1 MNIKLKI
8 IVALVFLYG
17 FPEAFSKL
25 NINDVNFKQNFN
37 KGELEVKFKGN
48 IKNEP
53 IVLLKK
59 NILQL
64 TFPASVVWP
73 KIEKKATLGSEKFNT
88 TLLAYQYNKD
98 DVRVRILFKNNHK
111 LEKNDIKIKVINDKI
126 LASFPLNKY
135 FKNKK
140 RKSYSSKSSNKIKK
154 NSVGSNA
161 LKYDESYLDKLLKD
175 KVDVKEE
182 NNEKNNQVNED
193 EIKLALSGTLKK
205 KEENKINDYLI
216 RFIVFIFIIIG
227 LLYGVFY
234 LFKKGFFKKGNV
246 GFLKNNE
253 GVTILSTTYL
263 GPKKNLL
270 VVKVYDQVLLLGS
283 SEQGVNLITELKD
296 TNTVIKSGE
305 VSLSGSNFDM
315 NLDEAS
321 KNSKDFKLK
330 ENNLDNLKNN
340 NIKPF
345 KNKKERFSDQIKT
358 KLRDLKPL
366 Q

>member
-1 MNIKLKI
+1 MNLKLKI
-8 IVALVFLYG
+8 IVALLFLYG
-17 FPEAFSKL
+17 ASDAFSKL
-25 NINDVNFKQNFN
+25 SISDINFKQNFN
-37 KGELEVKFKGN
+37 KGELEVEFKGN
-48 IKNEP
+48 LKDKPNI
-53 IVLLKK
+53 LLKK

-64 TFPASVVWP
+64 TFPSSVVWP
-73 KIEKKATLGSEKFNT
+73 KIEKKATLGGEKFNT

-111 LEKNDIKIKVINDKI
+111 LQNRDIKIKVIKRKI
-126 LASFPLNKY
+126 LATFPLDGY
-135 FKNKK
+135 FKFKK
-140 RKSYSSKSSNKIKK
+140 EKKYSNKNPRKAKKPIAK
-154 NSVGSNA
+154 NSA

-182 NNEKNNQVNED
+182 SNEGKNQVNED
-193 EIKLALSGTLKK
+193 EIKLALSSTLKK
-205 KEENKINDYLI
+205 KEKNEINDYLVK
-216 RFIVFIFIIIG
+216 FIVFIFLIIG
-227 LLYGVFY
+227 CLYGVFF
-234 LFKKGFFKKGNV
+234 LFKKGFFKKGKV

-253 GVTILSTTYL
+253 GVSILSSTYL

-296 TNTVIKSGE
+296 TSTVIKSGE

-315 NLDEAS
+315 NLDEANKKS
-321 KNSKDFKLK
+321 KNFKLK
-330 ENNLDNLKNN
+330 ENNLNNLKNKDN
-340 NIKPF
+340 KQVNH
-345 KNKKERFSDQIKT
+345 KKERFSDQIKT

>member
-1 MNIKLKI
+1 MNLKFKI
-8 IVALVFLYG
+8 IVALFFLYG
-17 FPEAFSKL
+17 VPEAFTKL
-25 NINDVNFKQNFN
+25 NITDITFKQNLN
-37 KGELEVKFKGN
+37 KGELEVQFKGAIKDKPN
-48 IKNEP
+48 I
-53 IVLLKK
+53 LLKK

-64 TFPASVVWP
+64 TFPSSIVWP

-98 DVRVRILFKNNHK
+98 DVRVRMLFRKNHN
-111 LEKNDIKIKVINDKI
+111 LVNNDIEIKVIKNRV
-126 LASFPLNKY
+126 LASFPLDRY
-135 FKNKK
+135 FKFKK
-140 RKSYSSKSSNKIKK
+140 GKSYSSKKVNKAKK
-154 NSVGSNA
+154 STVRNNA

-182 NNEKNNQVNED
+182 INEKNNQVSED
-193 EIKLALSGTLKK
+193 EIKLALSSTLKR
-205 KEENKINDYLI
+205 KEKNGINDYLI
-216 RFIVFIFIIIG
+216 KFIVFVFLMIG
-227 LLYGVFY
+227 FLYAVFF
-234 LFKKGFFKKGNV
+234 LFKKGFFKKGKV

-253 GVTILSTTYL
+253 GVSILSSTYL

-296 TNTVIKSGE
+296 TNAVIKSGE

-315 NLDEAS
+315 NLEKANKS
-321 KNSKDFKLK
+321 NKDFKLK
-330 ENNLDNLKNN
+330 EDNLNNLENKK
-340 NIKPF
+340 IRSE